1 MGNGVSETV
10 KPAVELGTHGG
21 NPDRE
26 KLKAVFIAMGPEFPV
41 GEQIQPISNLDIAP
55 TIYDILGLETPD
67 FVEGEKIKELTEKR

>member
-1 MGNGVSETV
+1 
-10 KPAVELGTHGG
+10 
-21 NPDRE
+21 
-26 KLKAVFIAMGPEFPV
+26 MGPEFPE